1 MSVFI
6 HQSGS
11 SWSLIGLLMVAA
23 CRSAKSW
30 LLLLLAAVDRV
41 TAEGRKVVVDDDCG
55 GGE

>member
-1 MSVFI
+1 
-6 HQSGS
+6 
-11 SWSLIGLLMVAA
+11 MVAA